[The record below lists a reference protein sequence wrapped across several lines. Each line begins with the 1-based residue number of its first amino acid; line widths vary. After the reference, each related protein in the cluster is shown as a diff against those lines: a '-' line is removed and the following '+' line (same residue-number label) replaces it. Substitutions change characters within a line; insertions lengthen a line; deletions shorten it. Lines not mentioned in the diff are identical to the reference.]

1 MEGQGCG
8 VLDAY
13 EDNAHAGR
21 HVSVSCVKCCQKMLP
36 RTLNVGCSQTQQWLL
51 QQWYTTQQWCN
62 VQLGPRNSL
71 LVLWLTITLHLV
83 LICPSCC
90 CCCHLYAAWL
100 LNLPHWCCCRCFAL
114 CQLPRSFVN
123 LGTLRI
129 ACTPHTQTHAA
140 GVTASK
146 PPQAAAAGRDGL
158 CSSNIQV
165 LQQQLPH
172 ILQQVRAMLN
182 VGWSSWFLSTSRVP
196 DTAIS

>member
-1 MEGQGCG
+1 

-21 HVSVSCVKCCQKMLP
+21 HVSVICVKCCQKMLP
-36 RTLNVGCSQTQQWLL
+36 TDTVCWLEPN
-51 QQWYTTQQWCN
+51 TAVVATAVVATAVVHN
-62 VQLGPRNSL
+62 SAVVQLGPRNSL
-71 LVLWLTITLHLV
+71 LVLWLTITSHLV

-100 LNLPHWCCCRCFAL
+100 LNLPHWCCCRCSAP